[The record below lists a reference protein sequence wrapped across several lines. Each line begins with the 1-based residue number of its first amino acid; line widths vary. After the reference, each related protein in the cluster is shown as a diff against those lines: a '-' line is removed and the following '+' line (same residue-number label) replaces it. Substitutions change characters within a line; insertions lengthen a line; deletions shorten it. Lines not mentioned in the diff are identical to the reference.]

1 MLELFLISSW
11 GPLHLPGLSWQ
22 DTACSPVPHA
32 AGEPEVEVVQRVVLV
47 RGAAAGQRQAG
58 DLAAQPV
65 PALQVQGAVGPVL
78 LPSREAGVVDGH
90 VGYTGG
96 RERVTVR
103 TFLALTTEQK

>member
-1 MLELFLISSW
+1 M
-11 GPLHLPGLSWQ
+11 
-22 DTACSPVPHA
+22 
-32 AGEPEVEVVQRVVLV
+32 EVEVVQRVVLV

-65 PALQVQGAVGPVL
+65 PPLQVQGAVGPVL

-96 RERVTVR
+96 ERESPSGLFGFDHR
-103 TFLALTTEQK
+103 TKINK